1 MPKAFEPGQ
10 FSMVPKFSTTSF
22 HSSLAIVLNKP
33 MSKLCCNF
41 SIPTFKCMYIKI
53 MLWHKYVSSTFFNT
67 NPLRLPSKP
76 CKQSIAK
83 CPLKFTFQ
91 NIEKKNSKN
100 KELAYRT
107 YFKYVK

>member
-1 MPKAFEPGQ
+1 MPKALEPSQ
-10 FSMVPKFSTTSF
+10 FSMAPKFSTTCF

-41 SIPTFKCMYIKI
+41 FIPTFKCIYIKI

-67 NPLRLPSKP
+67 NPLQLHSKP

-83 CPLKFTFQ
+83 CPLKFTVQ

-100 KELAYRT
+100 KELAYKT